1 MIEITK
7 IDRTD
12 ETPDCE
18 KMLQNRNNWILSK
31 NEFNAN
37 ENFDKYQD
45 SGETNKFFL
54 YSIVPYLNSKL
65 IEMETDSE
73 LILAVKNLKTF
84 NLYF

>member
-37 ENFDKYQD
+37 ENFDKY
-45 SGETNKFFL
+45 
-54 YSIVPYLNSKL
+54 
-65 IEMETDSE
+65 
-73 LILAVKNLKTF
+73 
-84 NLYF
+84 